1 MMNRFIILLG
11 LLLPSFIGAQNNND
25 RDYWVKEM
33 IKMVDPIYTNLSQ
46 NTLRKNMPVEAIDG
60 VNTGNDR
67 AEVTHLEAL
76 GRSFCG
82 ISPWLNLPPDNTEEG
97 KLRAK
102 YTDLV
107 IKSIANAVD
116 PESPDYMS
124 FSGPGRQPLV
134 DVGFFAEGLLRS
146 KDQIWTKLDTI
157 TKERVIKGLESSR
170 KIKAGEKN
178 WLMFSA
184 TVEAA
189 LLELTGKCD
198 MKPILYALRRHQEWY
213 KGDGWYGDG
222 PKLHMDYYNS
232 FVIQPMLVDVLM
244 VLKKHG
250 AEGADFYDVQMRRAV
265 RHAEQQERLIA
276 PDGTYP
282 VLGRSMGYRFGAF
295 HLLAQMSLMKSMPK
309 HIKPAQVRC
318 ALTKVLQRQL
328 VEGTYNKN
336 GWLNL
341 GFCGH
346 QPKIADKYVSTGS
359 AYLCTFV
366 FLPLGLAANDIFWS
380 SKPEEWTSVKM
391 WSGNPEI
398 RKDHALRD

>member
-1 MMNRFIILLG
+1 MNGITVLLG
-11 LLLPSFIGAQNNND
+11 LLLLPSFISAQNNSD
-25 RDYWVKEM
+25 RDYWVNEM
-33 IKMVDPIYTNLSQ
+33 IKMIDPVYTNLSQ
-46 NTLRKNMPVEAIDG
+46 NTLRKNMPVETVDG

-67 AEVTHLEAL
+67 ADVSHLEAL

-82 ISPWLNLPPDNTEEG
+82 ISSWLNLPPDNTEEG

-146 KDQIWTKLDTI
+146 KDQIWAKLDTI
-157 TKERVIKGLESSR
+157 TKERVIKGLEASR

-189 LLELTGKCD
+189 LLELTGKCN
-198 MKPILYALRRHQEWY
+198 MEPILYALKRHQEWY

-250 AEGADFYDVQMRRAV
+250 VEDADFYDVQMRRAV

-295 HLLAQMSLMKSMPK
+295 HLLAQMSLMRSMPK

-318 ALTKVLQRQL
+318 ALTKVLRRQL
-328 VEGTYNKN
+328 VEGTYNKD
-336 GWLNL
+336 GWLTL

-380 SKPEEWTSVKM
+380 GKPEEWTSVKI

>member
-46 NTLRKNMPVEAIDG
+46 NTLRKNMPVEKIDG

>member
-33 IKMVDPIYTNLSQ
+33 IKMVYPIYTNLSQ
-46 NTLRKNMPVEAIDG
+46 NTLRKNMPVETIDG

>member
-1 MMNRFIILLG
+1 MNRITILLC
-11 LLLPSFIGAQNNND
+11 LILLPCFAWAQKNTD
-25 RDYWVKEM
+25 REYWVKEM

-46 NTLRKNMPVEAIDG
+46 NTLRKNMPVETTAGI
-60 VNTGNDR
+60 NTGSDR
-67 AEVTHLEAL
+67 EGVTHLEAL

-82 ISPWLNLPPDNTEEG
+82 ISAWLNLPPDNTEEG

-107 IKSIANAVD
+107 VKSIANAVN
-116 PESPDYMS
+116 PESPDYLS

-134 DVGFFAEGLLRS
+134 DAGFFAEGLLRS
-146 KDQIWTKLDTI
+146 KDQIWTKLDEK
-157 TKERVIKGLESSR
+157 TKERVIKELKASR

-189 LLELTGKCD
+189 LLELTGECN
-198 MKPILYALRRHQEWY
+198 MEPISYALKRHKEWY

-222 PKLHMDYYNS
+222 PRLHMDYYNS
-232 FVIQPMLVDVLM
+232 FVIQPMLVDVLT
-244 VLKKHG
+244 VLQKRG

-282 VLGRSMGYRFGAF
+282 VMGRSMGYRFGAF
-295 HLLAQMSLMKSMPK
+295 HLLAQISLLKRMPK

-328 VEGTYNKN
+328 VEGTYDQN
-336 GWLNL
+336 GWLTL

-359 AYLCTFV
+359 NYLAAFV
-366 FLPLGLAANDIFWS
+366 FLPLGLAPEDVFWS
-380 SKPEEWTSVKM
+380 GKPEEWTSVKI
-391 WSGNPEI
+391 WNGSQDI
-398 RKDHALRD
+398 KKDGALRD

>member
-1 MMNRFIILLG
+1 MNGITVLLG
-11 LLLPSFIGAQNNND
+11 LLLLPSFISAQNNSD
-25 RDYWVKEM
+25 RDYWVNEM
-33 IKMVDPIYTNLSQ
+33 IRMIDPVYTNLSQ
-46 NTLRKNMPVEAIDG
+46 NTLRKNMPVETADG

-67 AEVTHLEAL
+67 AAVSHLEAL

-157 TKERVIKGLESSR
+157 TKERVIKGLEASR

-189 LLELTGKCD
+189 LLELTGKCN
-198 MKPILYALRRHQEWY
+198 MEPILYALKRHQEWY

-222 PKLHMDYYNS
+222 PELHMDYYNS

-295 HLLAQMSLMKSMPK
+295 HLLAQMSLIKSMPK

-318 ALTKVLQRQL
+318 ALTKVLRRQL

-359 AYLCTFV
+359 TYLCTFI

-380 SKPEEWTSVKM
+380 GKPEEWTSVKM

>member
-1 MMNRFIILLG
+1 MSKITVFLCL
-11 LLLPSFIGAQNNND
+11 LLLPCFSWAQKNVD
-25 RDYWVKEM
+25 REYWVKEM
-33 IKMVDPIYTNLSQ
+33 IRMVEPVYVNLSQ
-46 NTLRKNMPVEAIDG
+46 NTLRKNMPVETTAGI
-60 VNTGNDR
+60 NTGSDR
-67 AEVTHLEAL
+67 EGVTHLEAL

-82 ISPWLNLPPDNTEEG
+82 ISAWLNLPPDNTEEG

-116 PESPDYMS
+116 PKSPDYLS

-134 DVGFFAEGLLRS
+134 DAGFFAEGLLRS
-146 KDQIWTKLDTI
+146 KEQIWTRLDET
-157 TKERVIKGLESSR
+157 TKERVIKELKASR

-189 LLELTGKCD
+189 LLELTGECN
-198 MKPILYALRRHQEWY
+198 MEPILYALKRHKEWY

-222 PKLHMDYYNS
+222 PRLHMDYYNS
-232 FVIQPMLVDVLM
+232 FVIQPMLVDVLT

-250 AEGADFYDVQMRRAV
+250 AEGAGFYDIQMRRAV

-295 HLLAQMSLMKSMPK
+295 HLLAQISLMKRMPK
-309 HIKPAQVRC
+309 HVKPAQVRC
-318 ALTKVLQRQL
+318 ALTKVLKRQL
-328 VEGTYNKN
+328 VEGTYDQN
-336 GWLNL
+336 GWLTL

-359 AYLCTFV
+359 NYLATFV
-366 FLPLGLAANDIFWS
+366 FLPLGLAPEDVFWS
-380 SKPEEWTSVKM
+380 GKPEEWTSVKI
-391 WSGNPEI
+391 WNGNQDI
-398 RKDHALRD
+398 KKDAALRD